1 VRGSSLRALTLTL
14 SLSLTQSLSLT
25 LTLTLTPPL
34 TLTLTL
40 TPKPN
45 PTPTQ
50 VLEYMI
56 RDRDVVESAG
66 THVVSMIKGT
76 VREIWRRYEGDVWG
90 DVGEK

>member
-1 VRGSSLRALTLTL
+1 
-14 SLSLTQSLSLT
+14 
-25 LTLTLTPPL
+25 
-34 TLTLTL
+34 
-40 TPKPN
+40 
-45 PTPTQ
+45 
-50 VLEYMI
+50 MI